1 MDSPRFENQKYCEV
15 HINKIEAEVKKLK
28 EQQLTEGEIAKVIAK
43 ELPANY
49 DGTDPGNWHILV
61 SVAKAIIK
69 AREEKQT
76 RTCDPDCPFC
86 KTEEASK

>member
-1 MDSPRFENQKYCEV
+1 MNNTIESIASYLYRNQPECFS
-15 HINKIEAEVKKLK
+15 A
-28 EQQLTEGEIAKVIAK
+28 IAK
-43 ELPANY
+43 ERRAEASL
-49 DGTDPGNWHILV
+49 DI
-61 SVAKAIIK
+61 AKAIIK